1 MNRNKMNL
9 QLFAVDT
16 KTTKDAD
23 LAKVRD
29 VDFAERFTSGVET
42 LMKMLG
48 ITRKI
53 EKKAG
58 EVLKV
63 YKVTGTLEDGEVA
76 EGEVIPLSKYQTTYT
91 PIGEATLK
99 KWRKVTTAEAISD
112 KGYGQAVNDTNDKM
126 LRHIQQGIRKDFVDF
141 LGTGTGSA
149 NGNSL
154 QAAIAQT
161 WGQMQV
167 LFEDTAVQVVHLIN
181 PLDIADYLATAQITT
196 QTAFGMSYVENFLG
210 MGTLILASDV
220 PKGRI
225 YSTAAENIVLYYI
238 PVTSADMA
246 QAFDLTAD
254 ATGLIGI
261 HTGPTY
267 DNLSA
272 ETVAASGV
280 GLFAEKLD
288 GIVVGTINGA
298 SSADDGLDNLSVSS
312 VASTAT
318 SGNTKITV
326 TPALTS
332 GNSYKYKVADN
343 AKLPAY
349 GQSVKTWTAWD
360 GTSEIAAATGKE
372 ICVVECDAQYRA
384 VKGGIATVTAKS

>member
-1 MNRNKMNL
+1 MEQKLNL
-9 QLFAVDT
+9 QMFAVDAST
-16 KTTKDAD
+16 IKVAD

-29 VDFAERFTSGVET
+29 VDFTERFTTDLRT

-48 ITRKI
+48 VTRKI

-63 YKVTGTLEDGEVA
+63 YKVTGTLEDGTVA

-91 PIGEATLK
+91 AIGEAELK
-99 KWRKVTTAEAISD
+99 KWRKVTTAEAISE
-112 KGYGQAVNDTNDKM
+112 KGYGQAVNDTNERM
-126 LRHIQQGIRKDFVDF
+126 LKDIQKGVRSAFVNF
-141 LGTGTGSA
+141 LATGTGTASGV
-149 NGNSL
+149 GL
-154 QAAIAQT
+154 QAAMAQV

-167 LFEDTAVQVVHLIN
+167 LFEDTSIETVYFMN
-181 PLDIADYLATAQITT
+181 PLDVVDYLSSVQITT
-196 QTAFGMSYVENFLG
+196 QTAFGMSYIENFLG
-210 MGTLILASDV
+210 MGTAILASDI
-220 PKGRI
+220 PKGKI
-225 YSTAAENIVLYYI
+225 YATAAENVVLYYI
-238 PVTSADMA
+238 PVTGADMA

-288 GIVVGTINGA
+288 GIVVGTIHATEATG
-298 SSADDGLDNLSVSS
+298 SDGLDNLTVTSAAGT
-312 VASTAT
+312 AS
-318 SGNTKITV
+318 GDTKITV
-326 TPALTS
+326 SPALIS

-343 AKLPAY
+343 ATLPAV
-349 GQSVKTWTAWD
+349 GQSVKSWTAWD
-360 GTSEIAAATGKE
+360 GSSDITAASGKE
-372 ICVVECDAQYRA
+372 IVVVECDASYRA
-384 VKGGIATVTAKS
+384 VKGGVAVVTAKA